1 MIATIEK
8 FTQDIKAE
16 SQQFADRAIERLRSA
31 TLQTAAFVAKG
42 KGPVRKFADTGIKLN
57 SISHKSVEKF
67 VKLQAAAIEGAFDAG
82 AKHLEQTAKADNV
95 RTLVNGQ
102 IATLPASRDRVIG
115 TAMDSVAIVREA
127 GQEVTKTVRDAVGVK
142 KAAPKKKAPAKKTA
156 AKKAPAK
163 KAAPKAAAASIAPVP
178 TPKKNST
185 KSAA

>member
-16 SQQFADRAIERLRSA
+16 SQLFADRAIERLRAA

-42 KGPVRKFADTGIKLN
+42 KGPVRKLANTGIKLN
-57 SISHKSVEKF
+57 NISHKSVEKF
-67 VKLQAAAIEGAFDAG
+67 VKLQAAAIEGAVDAS

-95 RTLVNGQ
+95 RSLVNGQ

-115 TAMDSVAIVREA
+115 TAVDSVAIVRQA
-127 GQEVTKTVRDAVGVK
+127 GKEVTKAVRDVVAK
-142 KAAPKKKAPAKKTA
+142 PAAPKKKAPAKKTA
-156 AKKAPAK
+156 AKKSPAKKAPAK
-163 KAAPKAAAASIAPVP
+163 KPAPIATVAAARKS
-178 TPKKNST
+178 NSA